1 MKKKI
6 LNFIKKPFLR
16 NVIILSSGTAGAQIV
31 GMLLSPIITR
41 LYGPDAYGIMGT
53 FTAIIT
59 IITPIA
65 ALTYPMAIVLPK
77 KDTEAKG
84 LIKLSLIITMII
96 ASTVTLLLLFLND
109 YIIDL
114 LELQDYSFFLHLI
127 PFVILFLGTLQVSE
141 QWFIRKKLF
150 SVSAKATFS
159 QSLAINGSKVALG
172 LVNPVAFILL
182 LFSSLKPGIH
192 SLFMLFYAKYF
203 NIKKILTLLLKSK
216 VSIKKL
222 AKKYRDFP
230 LFRTPEMF
238 LSSISGDLPII
249 LLAIL
254 FGPASAGFYSI
265 GRTVLN
271 IPTILIS
278 KSVGDVFYPRI
289 SDAANNKENV
299 TNLTLKAT
307 LLLALTGLIPYGIVI
322 ILGPWLFGMVFGE
335 EWTVAGE
342 YARWIAFWAFFSFI
356 NRPSV
361 RSLPVLSAQRFH
373 LIYTII
379 TLIVRVLALFIGFY
393 VYQSDIVA
401 VALFGL
407 FGALM
412 NIGLVLI
419 TLLISK
425 RFDIKNR
432 AK

>member
-1 MKKKI
+1 MKKKV
-6 LNFIKKPFLR
+6 LEFIKNPFLI

-31 GMLLSPIITR
+31 AMLLSPIITR
-41 LYGPDAYGIMGT
+41 LYGPEAYGVMGT

-77 KDTEAKG
+77 KDSEAKG
-84 LIKLSLIITMII
+84 LIKLSLLITMII
-96 ASTVTLLLLFLND
+96 ATIVTLFILLLND
-109 YIIDL
+109 FIVDL
-114 LELQDYSFFLHLI
+114 FQFQDLSFFLYLI
-127 PFVILFLGTLQVSE
+127 PFVILFLGTLQVLE
-141 QWFIRKKLF
+141 QWLIRKKLF
-150 SVSAKATFS
+150 AVSAKATFF
-159 QSLAINGSKVALG
+159 QAIVVNGGKVIVGIFYPA
-172 LVNPVAFILL
+172 AFILI
-182 LFSSLKPGIH
+182 LFSSLRPGINA
-192 SLFMLFYAKYF
+192 LFMVLFAKYF
-203 NIKKILTLLLKSK
+203 NIKKIITLFCSK

-230 LFRTPEMF
+230 FFRTPEMF

-249 LLAIL
+249 LLSIL

-278 KSVGDVFYPRI
+278 KSIGDVFYPRI
-289 SDAANNKENV
+289 SEAANNKENL
-299 TNLTLKAT
+299 TNLILKAT
-307 LLLALTGLIPYGIVI
+307 LLLALIGVIPYGIVI
-322 ILGPWLFGMVFGE
+322 IFGPWIFGIVFGE
-335 EWTVAGE
+335 AWIVAGE
-342 YARWIAFWAFFSFI
+342 YARWIAFWAYFSFI

-361 RSLPVLSAQRFH
+361 RSLPVLYAQRFH
-373 LIYTII
+373 LFYTVI

-393 VYQSDIVA
+393 VFKSDIVA

-407 FGALM
+407 SGALL

-425 RFDIKNR
+425 RYDKTNKVR
-432 AK
+432 